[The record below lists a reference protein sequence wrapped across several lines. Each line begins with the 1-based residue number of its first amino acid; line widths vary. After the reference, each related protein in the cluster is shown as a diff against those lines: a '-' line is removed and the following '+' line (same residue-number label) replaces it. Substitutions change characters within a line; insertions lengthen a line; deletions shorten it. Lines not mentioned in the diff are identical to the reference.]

1 MSGHLSIMR
10 NPAPTAAMASQGT
23 WVTATKY
30 YGLDAEILGQFIYH
44 IRGVGGHIQM
54 ASKISESLFFS
65 ALHSSSKFPSPDW
78 LRNTR
83 RIFIPVVLWHLYV
96 KSRQELE
103 KWSSAMICVPIE
115 GKRLKFKRYLEDISF
130 VLSFKFKPK

>member
-44 IRGVGGHIQM
+44 IHGVGGHIQM

-103 KWSSAMICVPIE
+103 NGV
-115 GKRLKFKRYLEDISF
+115 
-130 VLSFKFKPK
+130 VL